1 MTCVHTYMPPYVHMH
16 TDVHGLLKLYM
27 ICVCGEVIGI
37 GLQSVLQSC
46 VFRSKYAMLRKVELC
61 KVGVVP
67 IVKVI
72 CFELLMWKLLLGSAV
87 LLF

>member
-1 MTCVHTYMPPYVHMH
+1 MH

-27 ICVCGEVIGI
+27 ICVDGEVIGI

-67 IVKVI
+67 
-72 CFELLMWKLLLGSAV
+72 L
-87 LLF
+87 